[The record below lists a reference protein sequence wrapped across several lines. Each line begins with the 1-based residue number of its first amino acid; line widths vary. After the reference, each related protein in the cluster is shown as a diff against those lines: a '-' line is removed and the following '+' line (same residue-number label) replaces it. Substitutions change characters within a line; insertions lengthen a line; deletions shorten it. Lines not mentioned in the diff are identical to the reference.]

1 MNLSNDGARHI
12 AALFDIKDVRAL
24 IEALDGSDQPK
35 AGQRIAH
42 SQALAR
48 WIGPGSTLCGLV
60 AREIGVDAK
69 PVRAI
74 LFDKGDAAN
83 WALGWHQ
90 DRTIAVSHRADVNGF
105 TCWTV
110 KDGVQHT
117 EPPFALLERMITA
130 RVHID
135 RVPADNAPL
144 KVICGSHALG
154 RLFAADVER
163 IAKNSP
169 TVACLAEVGDVWLYR
184 TPILHA
190 SDRAAPGK
198 RRRVL
203 QIDYSADLLPGPL
216 GWAFA

>member
-1 MNLSNDGARHI
+1 MNLSEEGARYI
-12 AALFDIKDVRAL
+12 PALFDAKGVRAL
-24 IEALDGSDQPK
+24 IEALDGLDQRK

-42 SQALAR
+42 LHAVAP
-48 WIGPGSTLCGLV
+48 WIGPGSTLCELV
-60 AREIGVDAK
+60 ASEIGAGSR

-74 LFDKGDAAN
+74 LFDKSEAAN

-105 TCWTV
+105 TCWTM
-110 KDGVQHT
+110 KDGIQHT

-135 RVPADNAPL
+135 PVPADNAPL
-144 KVICGSHALG
+144 KVICGSHSLG
-154 RLFAADVER
+154 RLSAAEVER
-163 IAKNSP
+163 IAKDSP
-169 TVACLAEVGDVWLYR
+169 TIACLAEVGDVWLYR

-203 QIDYSADLLPGPL
+203 QIDYSADMLPGPL
-216 GWAFA
+216 KWAFA